1 MCSPEQLDT
10 IRRLNDLARSQPGT
24 ASIANVTLGFQS
36 LPDADRFAALAAIV
50 GFSQFTGDN
59 DPHGEHDFGAVYR
72 LATGTWTQERP
83 SDDKAIAETVFWKV
97 DYYDN
102 TLTYGSEAPWDEQ
115 QTKRVRTILL
125 ASEYGRPRRAI
136 RVQASADRDAPTGSY
151 RT

>member
-1 MCSPEQLDT
+1 M
-10 IRRLNDLARSQPGT
+10 N
-24 ASIANVTLGFQS
+24 
-36 LPDADRFAALAAIV
+36 ADRFAALAAIV

-115 QTKRVRTILL
+115 QTKRVLTIML
-125 ASEYGRPRRAI
+125 ASEY
-136 RVQASADRDAPTGSY
+136 
-151 RT
+151 